1 MLFEIALPLSP
12 LPTKKPLPSAF
23 VAAVP
28 AGRIPSSL
36 STTAPGQQCLFPF
49 PSLHS
54 FGEIQITSCFQ
65 PNKGEGTADGAG
77 RRILPPAK
85 AKKRKASA
93 ALTDLPETKQIP
105 SISPPPSAVP
115 EPMNKKAEFWSDA
128 NQPAKD
134 DGPTGSIGKLSLIE
148 VEEAKGHIP
157 GPTIGQWQRGTRKKG
172 AVEGILAFPFLLIP
186 PYCNPHYKC
195 PTTSPIFTFL
205 LPFTFL
211 HSTYLHFSN
220 HFPLLAIIF
229 LPLFPLGIAR
239 LSCLKNHPLDFW
251 HPFFHFCFCRHCY
264 RHTTPQGTSPI
275 SCATFTL
282 SCYYCLW

>member
-1 MLFEIALPLSP
+1 MDSSSCRLLPLKRWPPHSLSAKANP
-12 LPTKKPLPSAF
+12 LPRTFAFWPLAATTLLFGIASSQPPPTKKPLPSAF

-157 GPTIGQWQRGTRKKG
+157 GPTIGQWQRERGKRG
-172 AVEGILAFPFLLIP
+172 RLREFWPFPF
-186 PYCNPHYKC
+186 
-195 PTTSPIFTFL
+195 S
-205 LPFTFL
+205 
-211 HSTYLHFSN
+211 
-220 HFPLLAIIF
+220 
-229 LPLFPLGIAR
+229 
-239 LSCLKNHPLDFW
+239 
-251 HPFFHFCFCRHCY
+251 
-264 RHTTPQGTSPI
+264 
-275 SCATFTL
+275 
-282 SCYYCLW
+282 